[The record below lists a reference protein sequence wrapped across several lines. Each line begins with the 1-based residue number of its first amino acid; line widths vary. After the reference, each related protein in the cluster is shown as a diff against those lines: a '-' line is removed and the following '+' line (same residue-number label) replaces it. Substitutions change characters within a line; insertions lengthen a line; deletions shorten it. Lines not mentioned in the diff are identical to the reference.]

1 MLALL
6 NIIIMIVL
14 YRFLESSTGG
24 VVALVVALFV
34 GLINASLIF
43 SINRP
48 RWEHRVINNLPFN
61 QREEFLDRT
70 TKEAARIV
78 HLAEIAPVVEPNVTE
93 NLLLIALVKGL
104 VGDISS
110 EEEAEI
116 LSWFDEAGRDPLNR
130 ALIAM
135 IDGKYAKRYRDYY
148 RGFQSSHGEVLTSS
162 IPLARMYR
170 RSIKKLFLPMLES
183 LRK

>member
-1 MLALL
+1 MLALI
-6 NIIIMIVL
+6 NIIIMVIL
-14 YRFLESSTGG
+14 YHFLEPSIGG
-24 VVALVVALFV
+24 AIALLGTLFI
-34 GLINASLIF
+34 GLINAFLF
-43 SINRP
+43 FLINRP
-48 RWEHRVINNLPFN
+48 RWESRIINDLPFD
-61 QREEFLDRT
+61 QREEFLGRT
-70 TKEAARIV
+70 TNEAARIV

-110 EEEAEI
+110 EEEVEI
-116 LSWFDEAGRDPLNR
+116 LSWLDEVGRDPLNR

-148 RGFQSSHGEVLTSS
+148 RGFQSSRGESLANS

-170 RSIKKLFLPMLES
+170 RSIKKLFLPMIES